1 MLAQI
6 VFGWP
11 AIITSLVLCIA
22 GLIAKRP
29 MLVVL
34 GAVFFI
40 APGLYLSASPAVRW
54 FGLLLPLCLFG
65 SAYALRQK
73 KPWIAWLLL
82 LPALIA
88 SAWLAILVLT
98 Q

>member
-11 AIITSLVLCIA
+11 AIITALVLCIA

-29 MLVVL
+29 LLMVL
-34 GAVFFI
+34 GAAVFI
-40 APGLYLSASPAVRW
+40 APGLYLSGYPAIRW
-54 FGLLLPLCLFG
+54 FGILLPVCLFG
-65 SAYALRQK
+65 AAYALRRK
-73 KPWIAWLLL
+73 KTLIAWLLT
-82 LPALIA
+82 LPALIV
-88 SAWLAILVLT
+88 SARLAYLVLT